1 MLHKVVELIGE
12 IIQCVNE
19 LDCFIL
25 LSTVRSVFFNS
36 ALCYYLEMMLV

>member
-19 LDCFIL
+19 LDFFIL
-25 LSTVRSVFFNS
+25 LSTVRSVFSIQLFVTN
-36 ALCYYLEMMLV
+36 LK